1 MIILGTNAD
10 IVSPVSPATNVKV
23 IGVGG
28 AGLALLETL
37 ASERNAPF
45 ECVAMHTDAQALMNS
60 SATVKVQLGRDAAR
74 GLGSGGDPM
83 LGHASARECAEE
95 IRTACDAPLVILCA
109 GLGGGTGSGAA
120 PVIAEEATR
129 AGAVVV
135 ALVTLPFSMEGGKRR
150 EQSRVALARLERHC
164 VAVLCFENDRMSQMT
179 PLDGPIGAAFAAAS
193 KVIADA
199 AWSIVRMVG
208 LPSVLRVGVAELA
221 QIFRGVDARCQFGYG
236 VATGPD
242 RAREAV
248 EFALGSPLLDAGNIL
263 VSSGHVLVH
272 ITADSSLT
280 LAEVQSVIH
289 QISHHIADAS
299 QVMLGVATD
308 DSTDALGV
316 TLMAGSRTEERNIP
330 EDAGEA
336 AGDGVEESV
345 SSDELPGLTGGSRRS
360 SKAEGRKGGK
370 KSGQPT
376 QDELPLDQAMR
387 GRFRDLTPT
396 IEDGQDLDIPSF
408 IRLRIRL
415 K

>member
-1 MIILGTNAD
+1 MITLGTNAEL
-10 IVSPVSPATNVKV
+10 VSPVSPATNVKIV
-23 IGVGG
+23 GVGG
-28 AGLALLETL
+28 AGLALLEAL
-37 ASERNAPF
+37 ACERNVPF
-45 ECVAMHTDAQALMNS
+45 ECVAMHTDAQALMSS

-74 GLGSGGDPM
+74 GLGAGGDPM

-120 PVIAEEATR
+120 PVVAEEAAR
-129 AGAVVV
+129 AGAMVV
-135 ALVTLPFSMEGGKRR
+135 ALVTLPFSVEGGKRR

-164 VAVLCFENDRMSQMT
+164 VAVLCFENDRMSQMA
-179 PLDGPIGAAFAAAS
+179 PLDGPVGAAFAAAS
-193 KVIADA
+193 KVISDA

-221 QIFRGVDARCQFGYG
+221 QVFRGVDARCQFGYG

-263 VSSGHVLVH
+263 VSSGHVLIH
-272 ITADSSLT
+272 ITADSSLS
-280 LAEVQSVIH
+280 LAEIQAVVHRLSP
-289 QISHHIADAS
+289 HIADDS

-308 DSTDALGV
+308 DSSDALGV
-316 TLMAGSRTEERNIP
+316 TLMAGTHSGGRDIADDTDESAETAGA
-330 EDAGEA
+330 DAASAE
-336 AGDGVEESV
+336 
-345 SSDELPGLTGGSRRS
+345 ELPGLNGHAR
-360 SKAEGRKGGK
+360 KPAKEGRKGGK
-370 KSGQPT
+370 KSAQPL

-387 GRFRDLTPT
+387 GRFRDLMPT
-396 IEDGQDLDIPSF
+396 MEDGQDLDIPSF

>member
-1 MIILGTNAD
+1 MITLGTNAN
-10 IVSPVSPATNVKV
+10 IVSPVSPATNVKI

-28 AGLALLETL
+28 AGLALLEAL
-37 ASERNAPF
+37 ASERKVPY
-45 ECVAMHTDAQALMNS
+45 ECVAVHTDAQALLAS
-60 SATVKVQLGRDAAR
+60 SATGKVQLGRDASR
-74 GLGSGGDPM
+74 GIGAGGDPM
-83 LGHASARECAEE
+83 LGQASARESAEE
-95 IRTACDAPLVILCA
+95 IRSACNAPLVILCA

-120 PVIAEEATR
+120 PVVAEEAAR
-129 AGAVVV
+129 AGAMVV
-135 ALVTLPFSMEGGKRR
+135 ALVTLPFSVEGRKRR
-150 EQSRVALARLERHC
+150 EQARVALARLERHC
-164 VAVLCFENDRMSQMT
+164 VAVLCFENDRMSTMA
-179 PLDGPIGAAFAAAS
+179 PLDGPVGAAFAAAS

-242 RAREAV
+242 RASEAV

-272 ITADSSLT
+272 ITADSSLS
-280 LAEVQSVIH
+280 LAEIQTVIH
-289 QISHHIADAS
+289 RLSPHIADDS

-308 DSTDALGV
+308 DSSDALGV
-316 TLMAGSRTEERNIP
+316 TLMAGTHSGGRSLP
-330 EDAGEA
+330 EDDAEA
-336 AGDGVEESV
+336 VEEV
-345 SSDELPGLTGGSRRS
+345 PGEPVEELPGINGHARKPAKG
-360 SKAEGRKGGK
+360 EGRKGGK
-370 KSGQPT
+370 KALQPQ